1 MAQTKQGNTSINMKY
16 SEVNNAW
23 LVWREDSGHQALV
36 RIFNDQKEARED
48 YVSRVSFFL
57 KVAMI

>member
-16 SEVNNAW
+16 SQANNAW
-23 LVWREDSGHQALV
+23 LVWREDSGHQELV
-36 RIFNDQKEARED
+36 RIFNDQSEARED